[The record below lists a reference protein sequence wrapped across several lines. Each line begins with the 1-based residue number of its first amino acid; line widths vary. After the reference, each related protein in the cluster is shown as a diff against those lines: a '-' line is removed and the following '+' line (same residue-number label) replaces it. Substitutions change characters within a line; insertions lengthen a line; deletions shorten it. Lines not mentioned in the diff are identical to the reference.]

1 MNKTTLAVLTISSVA
16 ALASIAGAVPFG
28 PENLPPGLSRHDGVP
43 PGLSSQ
49 NGLPAGLSSQGGNLP
64 LVTPIVNT
72 PVVGV
77 PEGGTSLL
85 MLGAGLFMLAFL
97 HRRWQQ
103 SSN

>member
-1 MNKTTLAVLTISSVA
+1 MNKITLAVLTISSVA
-16 ALASIAGAVPFG
+16 GLAGIVSAVPFG
-28 PENLPPGLSRHDGVP
+28 PNNLPPGLSNQGGVP
-43 PGLSSQ
+43 PGLSRE
-49 NGLPAGLSSQGGNLP
+49 NGLPSGLSSQGGNIP
-64 LVTPIVNT
+64 LVAPIVNT

-103 SSN
+103 NSL